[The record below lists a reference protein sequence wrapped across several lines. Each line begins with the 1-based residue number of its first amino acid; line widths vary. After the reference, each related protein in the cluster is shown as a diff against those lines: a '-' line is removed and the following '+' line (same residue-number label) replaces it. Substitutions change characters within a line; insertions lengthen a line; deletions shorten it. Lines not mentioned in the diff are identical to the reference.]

1 MGRICNRGETIMLG
15 YSGYDIDRMTDA
27 IHDAKLFYLRTPSD
41 LIDKEPLKRDLEEAV
56 SFLLGLVA
64 EGYFDEQ

>member
-1 MGRICNRGETIMLG
+1 
-15 YSGYDIDRMTDA
+15 MTDA

-41 LIDKEPLKRDLEEAV
+41 LIDKEPLKKDLEEAV

-64 EGYFDEQ
+64 EGHFDND